1 MLLLIVLVLLLLL
14 FGFGGFAAHLLWW
27 LFLASLIA
35 LISRPFPAVSGEM
48 PLSRAQ

>member
-27 LFLASLIA
+27 PFLASLIA
-35 LISRPFPAVSGEM
+35 LILAAVSGRFRPFPV
-48 PLSRAQ
+48 R